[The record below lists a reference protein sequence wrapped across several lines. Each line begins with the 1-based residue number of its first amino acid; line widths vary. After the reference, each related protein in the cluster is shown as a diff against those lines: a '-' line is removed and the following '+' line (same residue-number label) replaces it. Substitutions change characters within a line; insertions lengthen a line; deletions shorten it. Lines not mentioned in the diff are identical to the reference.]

1 MEGIIKKVAV
11 CMCVM
16 ALSFG
21 FAGVNCSFGTLSIA
35 EAGQSYFPETEMY
48 QKTIQKLQGHW
59 VDKNGNVLDFN
70 GNYLNGCYIIK
81 IGEMAG
87 GGSNFGGPFYIQ
99 EKEGVRRLIIG
110 ANLHVEAGKSTFDDG
125 GNEPLLR
132 YNNSY
137 YHRR

>member
-1 MEGIIKKVAV
+1 MERIIKKVVA

-16 ALSFG
+16 ALSLG
-21 FAGVNCSFGTLSIA
+21 LAGVNSPFVTFSIA

-87 GGSNFGGPFYIQ
+87 GGGNFGGSFYIQ
-99 EKEGVRRLIIG
+99 EKEGIRRLIIG
-110 ANLHVEAGKSTFDDG
+110 ANLHFEAGKSTFNDG
-125 GNEPLLR
+125 GYEPLLE

>member
-1 MEGIIKKVAV
+1 MERIIKKAVA

-16 ALSFG
+16 ALSLG
-21 FAGVNCSFGTLSIA
+21 FAGVNSSFVTFSIA

-81 IGEMAG
+81 TEDMAG
-87 GGSNFGGPFYIQ
+87 GWGCFGVTLFLE
-99 EKEGVRRLIIG
+99 EKDGVRKLRLELQSG
-110 ANLHVEAGKSTFDDG
+110 LSPWESTFKDG
-125 GNEPLLR
+125 GNEPVVR